1 MTSAKLSASR
11 VAEASAAALESFDAE
26 EDSLLRDLEATI
38 DHERRKRLGW
48 QLETIHASRPRVLRL
63 SLLAEAAF
71 LEEAGRALMTVDAE
85 DFRPIAAWYPWPN
98 KRRVKAVEMVRDYA
112 SMDQLQ
118 GSDPPLVSLD
128 RD

>member
-1 MTSAKLSASR
+1 MTSAMLSASR

-38 DHERRKRLGW
+38 DYERRKRLSW
-48 QLETIHASRPRVLRL
+48 QLETVRASRPRVLRL
-63 SLLAEAAF
+63 SLLAEAAR
-71 LEEAGRALMTVDAE
+71 LEEAGRVLMTVDTD
-85 DFRPIAAWYPWPN
+85 DFRAIAAWYPWPN
-98 KRRVKAVEMVRDYA
+98 KRRIKAVEVVRDYA

-118 GSDPPLVSLD
+118 WSDPPLVSPD